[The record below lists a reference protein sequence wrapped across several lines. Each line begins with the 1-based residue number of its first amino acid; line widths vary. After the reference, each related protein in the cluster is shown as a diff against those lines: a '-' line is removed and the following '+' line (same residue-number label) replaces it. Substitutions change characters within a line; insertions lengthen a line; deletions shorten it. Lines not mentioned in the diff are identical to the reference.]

1 MLGGMAQIP
10 DFRSDLDIAQQWV
23 ADLMEAVRA
32 DQLGNP
38 TPCTEFDVH
47 MLLEHQSAIPG
58 KIAAVAGGENPRDL
72 PFRVEIDADTLA
84 EDYRA
89 RAGGAITAWDD
100 DDLLT
105 TTVTAPWGPAP
116 GGLAVGGFLMETLAH
131 GWDLAVAT
139 GQDAEADPALVA
151 KAQSVAE
158 QALTDDSRGPGMP
171 FGARVEAGEGVGP
184 TERFAAFLGRS
195 RP

>member
-1 MLGGMAQIP
+1 MAQIP
-10 DFRSDLDIAQQWV
+10 DFRSDLDAAQQWV
-23 ADLMEAVRA
+23 AGLMEAVRA
-32 DQLGNP
+32 DQLAGP
-38 TPCTEFDVH
+38 TPCTDFDVH
-47 MLLEHQSAIPG
+47 TLLEHQSAVPG
-58 KIAAVAGGENPRDL
+58 KIAAVAGGEDPRDL
-72 PFRVEIDADTLA
+72 PFRVGIDVASLA
-84 EDYRA
+84 ADYRA
-89 RAGGAITAWDD
+89 HAAAAMTAWDD

-105 TTVTAPWGPAP
+105 ATVTAPWGPAP
-116 GGLAVGGFLMETLAH
+116 GGIAVGAFLMETLAH
-131 GWDLAVAT
+131 GWDLAVAS

-171 FGARVEAGEGVGP
+171 FGHQVEAGEGAGP

>member
-1 MLGGMAQIP
+1 MTQVP
-10 DFRSDLDIAQQWV
+10 DFRSDLDTAQEWV
-23 ADLMEAVRA
+23 AGLMDAVRA
-32 DQLGNP
+32 DQLGDP
-38 TPCTEFDVH
+38 TPCTDFDVQA
-47 MLLEHQSAIPG
+47 LLEHQSAIPG
-58 KIAAVAGGENPRDL
+58 KIAAVAGGDNPRDL
-72 PFRVEIDADTLA
+72 PFRVEVATDTLA

-89 RAGGAITAWDD
+89 RTRAAMTAWDD

-105 TTVTAPWGPAP
+105 ATLTAPWGPAP
-116 GGLAVGGFLMETLAH
+116 GGIAVGGFLMETLAH

-158 QALTDDSRGPGMP
+158 QALTEDSRGSGMP
-171 FGARVEAGEGVGP
+171 FGHRVEPREGAGP